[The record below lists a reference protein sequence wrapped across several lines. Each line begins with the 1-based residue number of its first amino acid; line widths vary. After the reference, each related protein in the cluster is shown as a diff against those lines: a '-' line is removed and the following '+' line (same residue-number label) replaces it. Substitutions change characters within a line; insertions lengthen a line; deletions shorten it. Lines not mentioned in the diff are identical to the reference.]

1 MPRAVEKVTMIR
13 SSSVLRDVSAAAAT
27 AVLALLVGLSAAAPA
42 QAEEG
47 ETPSSNC
54 GLICLDDKRGPK
66 DTPTPSPT
74 QTASAPAIEPPPA
87 PVAPA
92 PAPVPTLAPES
103 SVSPAG
109 QTPSAVPS
117 TTIPSP
123 APSAVSSTES
133 NWNKPITKSAKPTQA
148 AAGSRNDGLFG
159 GPGLLAIMGGV
170 LLVGV
175 AGLAFAWWSR
185 NRLASH

>member
-1 MPRAVEKVTMIR
+1 MIR
-13 SSSVLRDVSAAAAT
+13 SSSVLRDVSAA
-27 AVLALLVGLSAAAPA
+27 VLALLVGLSAAVPA

-47 ETPSSNC
+47 EPTPGLCIINC
-54 GLICLDDKRGPK
+54 DPGNQKPGPTG
-66 DTPTPSPT
+66 TPTPSPT
-74 QTASAPAIEPPPA
+74 PSAPVIEPPPPPPA
-87 PVAPA
+87 PVA
-92 PAPVPTLAPES
+92 PAPVPTLAPEP
-103 SVSPAG
+103 SVSPAEE
-109 QTPSAVPS
+109 TPSAAPS

-123 APSAVSSTES
+123 SSSAATASTES
-133 NWNKPITKSAKPTQA
+133 NWNKPITKAAKPTQA
-148 AAGSRNDGLFG
+148 AAVSRNDGAGLFG

>member
-1 MPRAVEKVTMIR
+1 MIR
-13 SSSVLRDVSAAAAT
+13 SSYVLRDVSAAAAT

-42 QAEEG
+42 QAVEG
-47 ETPSSNC
+47 ETSSSNC
-54 GLICLDDKRGPK
+54 GLICLDDTRGPK
-66 DTPTPSPT
+66 DTPPPSPT
-74 QTASAPAIEPPPA
+74 QTSSAPAIEPPAPPPA

-92 PAPVPTLAPES
+92 PAPVPTLAPEP

-123 APSAVSSTES
+123 ASSAAPSTES

-148 AAGSRNDGLFG
+148 AAVSRNDGSGLFG
-159 GPGLLAIMGGV
+159 GPGLLAIMAGV
-170 LLVGV
+170 LLVAV

>member
-1 MPRAVEKVTMIR
+1 MIR
-13 SSSVLRDVSAAAAT
+13 SSSVLRDVSAAAAA
-27 AVLALLVGLSAAAPA
+27 AVLALLVGLSAAAPV
-42 QAEEG
+42 QADDG
-47 ETPSSNC
+47 EPAPGLCIINC
-54 GLICLDDKRGPK
+54 EPGNQKPGPTG
-66 DTPTPSPT
+66 TPTPSPT
-74 QTASAPAIEPPPA
+74 QTSAAPVIEPPPPA

-92 PAPVPTLAPES
+92 PAPVPTLAPEP
-103 SVSPAG
+103 SVSPAEE
-109 QTPSAVPS
+109 TPSAAPS

-123 APSAVSSTES
+123 SSSATPSTEA

-148 AAGSRNDGLFG
+148 AAVSRNDGSGLFG

-185 NRLASH
+185 NRPASH

>member
-1 MPRAVEKVTMIR
+1 MIR
-13 SSSVLRDVSAAAAT
+13 SSSVLRAVSAAAAT
-27 AVLALLVGLSAAAPA
+27 AVLALLVGLSAAAPVKA
-42 QAEEG
+42 EG

-66 DTPTPSPT
+66 ETPTPSPT
-74 QTASAPAIEPPPA
+74 QTSSAPAIEPPAPPPA

-92 PAPVPTLAPES
+92 PTFAPEL

-123 APSAVSSTES
+123 ASSAAPSTES

-148 AAGSRNDGLFG
+148 AAVSRNDGSGLFG

-170 LLVGV
+170 LLLGV